1 MYRLDNVSSGKEAVV
16 IFGGS
21 SILSNKYD
29 LSLLA
34 DNGNVI
40 FLESKALT
48 PEFVN
53 FNITPDYYFMP
64 YPEKTRTN
72 SLQHVFI
79 QAISSGYK
87 LEKSLKKIYIKN
99 WSEFKDRFDK
109 YAEIWRI
116 EYPNK
121 KYRVKK
127 NIILKDSPVS
137 LLKKFPDMKI
147 ITCEES
153 YNRDGFSLLNFPNKV
168 YQYTHGI
175 RPTQSIYKYLN
186 PKNINKKLVIDDMGF
201 VNSAA
206 ISMYPILKYMGFKK
220 VTLIGMDM
228 SMLGSMEFSAPFTF
242 KSMGHYGK
250 FFNASRQTFSHN
262 FPRGLFMG
270 FLHLVHA
277 FFKDLNSLNIRA
289 IFSCEKYSRFYKD
302 VFGLSGKFMRERG
315 QLRDAE
321 VIFKNS
327 GMEFTN
333 IYEPFEYSQ
342 PIPGVKN
349 ISYKEYLEFNKKNR
363 SIQR

>member
-1 MYRLDNVSSGKEAVV
+1 MHRLENINYGKEAVV

-21 SILSNKYD
+21 SIISNKYD

-34 DNGNVI
+34 DSDSVI

-53 FNITPDYYFMP
+53 FNITPNYYFMP

-87 LEKSLKKIYIKN
+87 LEESLKNMYKKN

-127 NIILKDSPVS
+127 DIILKGSPVS
-137 LLKKFPDMKI
+137 LLKIFPDTKI
-147 ITCEES
+147 ITCEEA
-153 YNRDGFSLLNFPNKV
+153 YNRDGFSSLNFPNKV
-168 YQYTHGI
+168 YQYTH
-175 RPTQSIYKYLN
+175 RTKSTQSIYKYLN
-186 PKNINKKLVIDDMGF
+186 PKNFNKKLVIDDMGF

-206 ISMYPILKYMGFKK
+206 ISMYPILKYMGFEK

-242 KSMGHYGK
+242 KSMSHYGN
-250 FFNASRQTFSHN
+250 FFNASRQTFSYN
-262 FPRGLFMG
+262 FPRGVFRG
-270 FLHLVHA
+270 FLYLVHV
-277 FFKDLNSLNIRA
+277 FLKELYSLNINA
-289 IFSCEKYSRFYKD
+289 IFSCEKYLRFYKD
-302 VFGLSGKFMRERG
+302 VFGLSGRFMRERE
-315 QLRDAE
+315 QLKDAE
-321 VIFKNS
+321 VIFKKS

-333 IYEPFEYSQ
+333 IYEPCEYSQ
-342 PIPGVKN
+342 PIPGIKN
-349 ISYKEYLEFNKKNR
+349 ISYKKYLEFNKKNR
-363 SIQR
+363 LIH